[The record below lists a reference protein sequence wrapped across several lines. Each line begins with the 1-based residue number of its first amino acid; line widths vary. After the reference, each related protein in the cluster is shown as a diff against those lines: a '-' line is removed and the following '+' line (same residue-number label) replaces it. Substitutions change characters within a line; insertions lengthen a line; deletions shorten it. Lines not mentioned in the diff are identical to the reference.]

1 MDLGWL
7 LEEPIDWKYKG
18 IAPQET
24 PVPLGKVRRQGWNA
38 LEDLVFPV
46 MLLKQSAL
54 EHNISLMA
62 GYCRERGLDLAP
74 HGKTTMCPQIFK
86 RQLDAGAWG
95 ITAATPSQVHTF
107 RAFGVSRI
115 LLANQ
120 LVEPPA
126 LRWVASE
133 LSSDP
138 SFDFYCLVDSKDGVS
153 LMERALEQVRPN
165 RKIKVLVE
173 LGTPAGRTGSRS
185 FEDAEGVATSVGNS
199 RYLALAGV
207 ESYEGIITE
216 GSMAATI
223 TAVDDFLLR
232 MRDLTLKLDH
242 AGLFDGLEEVV
253 ITAGGSAFFD
263 RVAEHLGEDRLHVPV
278 RLVLRCGCYATH
290 DSVMYK
296 DISPLDGRG
305 PQVDGLR
312 PALEV
317 WGRVLSHPEPKLAI
331 AGFGKRDVSH
341 DVDLPVP
348 QVLRTRFGELV
359 DVAGQIKVF
368 ALNDQHAYLRLDG
381 RDVAVGDLIACG
393 ISHPC
398 TAFDKWRLIPVVD
411 DDYGVVD
418 VFLTFF

>member
-7 LEEPIDWKYKG
+7 LDEPVDWRYKG
-18 IAPQET
+18 IPPQAA
-24 PVPLGKVRRQGWNA
+24 PVPLGKVREQGWNA
-38 LEDLVFPV
+38 FEDLVFPA

-74 HGKTTMCPQIFK
+74 HGKTTMCPQILK

-95 ITAATPSQVHTF
+95 ITAGTPSQVRTF

-120 LVEPPA
+120 LVEPRA
-126 LRWVASE
+126 LTWVASE
-133 LSSDP
+133 LGSDAG
-138 SFDFYCLVDSKDGVS
+138 FDFYCLVDSKDGVT
-153 LMERALEQVRPN
+153 LMERALEPVRPD

-173 LGTPAGRTGSRS
+173 LGTPEGRTGSRAL
-185 FEDAEGVATSVGNS
+185 EDAEVVAASVGES
-199 RYLALAGV
+199 RHLVLAGV
-207 ESYEGIITE
+207 EGYEGIITG
-216 GSMAATI
+216 GSIDATI
-223 TAVDDFLLR
+223 AAVDDFLLR
-232 MRDLTLKLDH
+232 VRGLTLRLDG

-263 RVAEHLGEDRLHVPV
+263 RVAEHLREDRLHAPV
-278 RLVLRCGCYATH
+278 RLVLRCGCYASH

-305 PQVDGLR
+305 QQVDGLR

-348 QVLRTRFGELV
+348 QVLRTRRGEV
-359 DVAGQIKVF
+359 IDIAGHIEVF
-368 ALNDQHAYLRLDG
+368 TLDDQHAYLRLDG
-381 RDVAVGDLIACG
+381 RDVAVGDLIGCG

-411 DDYGVVD
+411 DDYGIVD
-418 VFLTFF
+418 AFLTFF

>member
-1 MDLGWL
+1 MDLAWISDQA
-7 LEEPIDWKYKG
+7 IDWRYKG
-18 IAPQET
+18 IPLRQA
-24 PVPLGKVRRQGWNA
+24 PVPLAAVRDQGWNA

-62 GYCRERGLDLAP
+62 DYCHEHGLELAP

-95 ITAATPSQVHTF
+95 ITAATPAQVRAF

-120 LVEPPA
+120 LLEPQA
-126 LRWVASE
+126 LEWVASE
-133 LSSDP
+133 LASDS
-138 SFDFYCLVDSKDGVS
+138 SFDFFCLVDSLDGVG
-153 LMERALEQVRPN
+153 LMEQALEPVRPQ

-173 LGTPAGRTGSRS
+173 LGIPGGRTGSRPLEAAKS
-185 FEDAEGVATSVGNS
+185 
-199 RYLALAGV
+199 LAGAVVESSCLELAGV
-207 ESYEGIITE
+207 EGYEGIITAE
-216 GSMAATI
+216 TMDETI
-223 TAVDDFLLR
+223 AAVDRFLR
-232 MRDLTLKLDH
+232 RIRDLTVNLEG
-242 AGLFDGLEEVV
+242 AGLFEGLDEVV

-263 RVAEHLGEDRLHVPV
+263 RVAEHLAGDWLRVPV

-290 DSVMYK
+290 DSLMYE
-296 DISPLDGRG
+296 DLSPLAGRG
-305 PQVDGLR
+305 PGIDRLS
-312 PALEV
+312 PALEI

-341 DVDLPVP
+341 DVDLPLP
-348 QVLRTRFGELV
+348 RVLRTRSGDFVEVGGA
-359 DVAGQIKVF
+359 VAVF
-368 ALNDQHAYLRLDG
+368 ALNDQHAYLRLDTK
-381 RDVAVGDLIACG
+381 DVVVGDLLGCG

-411 DDYGVVD
+411 DDYNVVD
-418 VFLTFF
+418 AYMTFF